1 MLSSVYPTQSLKPC
15 TTPFFFLSFHFW
27 RLRNAQ
33 PYVCLVVCW
42 VVGSLKKKRKE
53 KKSIIGVFL
62 VVCSG
67 PRDLCEL
74 CFLLTKL
81 HCLRRKRWN
90 NKKRNRNKSFLV
102 CIISLFLRVETQGS
116 FCLFLYRF
124 CTFFWFVFKYIYIY
138 KLFSLSLHLYILF
151 SFSCFCLEL
160 LVFLFFFAWAKQA
173 VCLPKFFFLLCF
185 TLFVLVTC
193 VFRPSHLRSFVL
205 YRVFVPLFPMHAQ
218 FPA

>member
-1 MLSSVYPTQSLKPC
+1 MLKGRSWERVLFLLGSILFVFNIIVMFFFFFLVPSHQVLSSVYPTQSLKPC

-42 VVGSLKKKRKE
+42 VVGSLKKKLKE

-138 KLFSLSLHLYILF
+138 I
-151 SFSCFCLEL
+151 
-160 LVFLFFFAWAKQA
+160 
-173 VCLPKFFFLLCF
+173 
-185 TLFVLVTC
+185 
-193 VFRPSHLRSFVL
+193 
-205 YRVFVPLFPMHAQ
+205 
-218 FPA
+218 